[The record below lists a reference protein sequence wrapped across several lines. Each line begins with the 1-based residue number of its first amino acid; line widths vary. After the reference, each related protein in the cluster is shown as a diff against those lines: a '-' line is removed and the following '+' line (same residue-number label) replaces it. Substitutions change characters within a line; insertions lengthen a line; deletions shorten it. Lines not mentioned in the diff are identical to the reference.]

1 MSEQTFTYRDN
12 ELNLDEAYYYALLV
26 KVEGNTFS
34 YAITYKS
41 KLMAYEESCPLHEL
55 TNPLQLQEL
64 LGAGYNKTVIGLPAT
79 GFSLIPTAIFN
90 REHLT
95 ELAHLLDVKEHEKV
109 LAQVLD
115 ENNYIVYKV
124 ENKLLEGLSKYDF
137 KNITFGGKGL
147 IKALYKSNPLNN
159 QLFINLETNK
169 VELVYFK
176 DYKVRFYNSFEYN
189 NANDVAYYAVMVAKE
204 LELQP
209 VAVELII
216 SGKTTADDEIQTALS
231 GFFTSIMQNVIHPLD
246 IPEQLAAH
254 QLLSLTSLSLC
265 ELSEAL

>member
-1 MSEQTFTYRDN
+1 MSEQTFIYRDN

-26 KVEGNTFS
+26 KVEGITFS
-34 YAITYKS
+34 YAITYKN
-41 KLMAYEESCPLHEL
+41 KLMAYEESCPLQEL

-64 LGAGYNKTVIGLPAT
+64 LEARYKKTVIGLSDT

-90 REHLT
+90 PDHLS
-95 ELAHLLDVKEHEKV
+95 EMAHLLDVKENEKV

-115 ENNYIVYKV
+115 DDNYIIYKV
-124 ENKLLEGLSKYDF
+124 DSKLLEGLSKYDF
-137 KNITFGGKGL
+137 RNITFGGKGL
-147 IKALYKSNPLNN
+147 IKALSKNNPLNN
-159 QLFINLETNK
+159 QLFINIETNK

-209 VAVELII
+209 ASAELII
-216 SGKTTADDEIQTALS
+216 SGKTNVDDDIQTALS

-246 IPEQLAAH
+246 IPEQLTAH